1 MKKILILLFLC
12 LVYSTNG
19 ADSVKCKSVIQSQ
32 GTYVEHGR
40 LYFKTSL
47 WTTNGVLLAINKQ
60 LFVSRGYDG
69 IYKNN
74 NNKDDK
80 ELKNYLLYNDN
91 KCKLIQIIEIKN
103 FVIVSN
109 TVYDYI
115 EYWYTNNILIAT
127 NIISTKIKQNEQ
139 HGAQN

>member
-1 MKKILILLFLC
+1 MDPH
-12 LVYSTNG
+12 N
-19 ADSVKCKSVIQSQ
+19 
-32 GTYVEHGR
+32 
-40 LYFKTSL
+40 LYRTWLDKT
-47 WTTNGVLLAINKQ
+47 
-60 LFVSRGYDG
+60 
-69 IYKNN
+69 
-74 NNKDDK
+74 DDK